1 MILTL
6 RGQGLSCVHSEG
18 TECDRNHHLELAPE
32 EPMAVTAP
40 IESEMVIISDEA
52 QTDKASFASTATTQ
66 PPRDPAMIFVYLGML
81 TLLAII
87 ATSAFLA
94 L

>member
-1 MILTL
+1 
-6 RGQGLSCVHSEG
+6 
-18 TECDRNHHLELAPE
+18 
-32 EPMAVTAP
+32 MAVTAP
-40 IESEMVIISDEA
+40 IESEMQQDRLTGDDVTVSDGASDDIVIISDEA